1 MLRLVKNARP
11 NVPFERPAV
20 FFANRL
26 GDQLIALPAMRAL
39 GAIFPGGMQLL
50 LGEGMPS
57 FFHQHLPFSEPVR
70 VRWDGD
76 DERRIAVARTARAA
90 ACCDLFLCLSPAPLW
105 FVGPLARRLGS
116 CRTVGYGEGL
126 DHELRF
132 ADGIHAFDSV
142 FAIPQCLAPALRLD
156 EFCGPPVFSAA
167 AEAAAARFLASARG
181 PWPRVL
187 FVHPETGPERM
198 WARER
203 LAWVLDRFLAE
214 RPDFMAFVSS
224 LAPVDLDSHGG
235 RVRQIDMHLELT
247 LALMRHADLF
257 LGVDSCF
264 LHAADLYRIPGVALF
279 GPTEAWQWGFRLSPR
294 SRHVSART
302 MDEIRCEPVIE
313 ALLDVAEAVP
323 VGPDACFDPTR

>member
-1 MLRLVKNARP
+1 MSGNARP

-20 FFANRL
+20 FFVNRL

-50 LGEGMPS
+50 LGEGIPS
-57 FFHQHLPFSEPVR
+57 FFYRHLPFSEPVR

-76 DERRIAVARTARAA
+76 DQRGIDVDRTASVAA
-90 ACCDLFLCLSPAPLW
+90 GCDLFLCLSPARLS
-105 FVGPLARRLGS
+105 FVGPLARRLGA
-116 CRTVGYGEGL
+116 CWTVGFGEGL
-126 DHELRF
+126 DQRLHF
-132 ADGIHAFDSV
+132 ADGIHALDSL
-142 FAIPQCLAPALRLD
+142 FAIPQCLDPALRLD
-156 EFCGPPVFSAA
+156 QFCGPPVFSSA

-187 FVHPETGPERM
+187 FVHPETDPERM

-224 LAPVDLDSHGG
+224 LEPVDLDWHGG

-264 LHAADLYRIPGVALF
+264 LHAADLFRIPGVALF

-294 SRHVSART
+294 SRHVSAPT
-302 MDEIRCEPVIE
+302 MDGIRREAVLD
-313 ALLDVAEAVP
+313 ALLDVAEA
-323 VGPDACFDPTR
+323 GDACFDPTQ